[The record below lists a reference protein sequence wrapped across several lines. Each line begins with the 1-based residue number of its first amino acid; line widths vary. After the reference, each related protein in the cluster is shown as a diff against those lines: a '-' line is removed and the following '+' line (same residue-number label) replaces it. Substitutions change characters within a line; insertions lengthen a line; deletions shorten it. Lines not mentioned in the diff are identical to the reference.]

1 MILMV
6 CATAKLLRPV
16 KEEKVREEKT
26 NSTGRHCMKEII
38 VYNNYIHIK

>member
-6 CATAKLLRPV
+6 CATAKLVRPV

-26 NSTGRHCMKEII
+26 NSTGRHCMKERI
-38 VYNNYIHIK
+38 VYSNYMHIK